1 MGLQNMSK
9 DEKHKGKGVQVGNA
23 SHSRWRNPAETKNSR
38 NTANLHARVE
48 GEGPPSAMRAEK
60 VVIARA
66 PLAQLRF
73 DEGRP
78 GDVVGPGRGMRIFR
92 SQESLPPTEPSES

>member
-1 MGLQNMSK
+1 MSK
-9 DEKHKGKGVQVGNA
+9 DEKQKGKGVQVGNE
-23 SHSRWRNPAETKNSR
+23 SRSGRKDLAEPPKGC

>member
-1 MGLQNMSK
+1 MSK

-23 SHSRWRNPAETKNSR
+23 SHGGRRDPAETQNSC
-38 NTANLHARVE
+38 HATEPCLLGV
-48 GEGPPSAMRAEK
+48 GERQKSAMT
-60 VVIARA
+60 VPGVIIARA

>member
-1 MGLQNMSK
+1 MSK
-9 DEKHKGKGVQVGNA
+9 DEKHKGKGVQVGNE
-23 SHSRWRNPAETKNSR
+23 SHSGRRDLAETQNSC
-38 NTANLHARVE
+38 NTTNPDARVE

-66 PLAQLRF
+66 PLTQLRF

-78 GDVVGPGRGMRIFR
+78 GEVVGPGRGMRIFR
-92 SQESLPPTEPSES
+92 GRESLPPTEPSES